1 VYLTLH
7 RAKLPYARPGN
18 CTVAR
23 RVNSLH
29 DRGHLGPR
37 GVEDSPMTSEHPR
50 AILIVD
56 DDEAVLETAVTL
68 VESLGYRA
76 KAASNASEA
85 LELVMA
91 DGYDA
96 VLTDVVMPG
105 MDGFQLAQRIQAIR
119 PDLPVICVTG
129 HADVADDPSY
139 CYVVLQKPYG
149 TTTLA
154 RMLARVLPPET
165 RA

>member
-1 VYLTLH
+1 MYLTLH

-29 DRGHLGPR
+29 DRGAWGR
-37 GVEDSPMTSEHPR
+37 GVEDSPMPSEHPR

-85 LELVMA
+85 LAWLIH
-91 DGYDA
+91 DGSDF
-96 VLTDVVMPG
+96 G
-105 MDGFQLAQRIQAIR
+105 LA
-119 PDLPVICVTG
+119 G
-129 HADVADDPSY
+129 VA
-139 CYVVLQKPYG
+139 
-149 TTTLA
+149 
-154 RMLARVLPPET
+154 
-165 RA
+165 